1 MASPPTF
8 DGLQTELT
16 GHRGDT
22 PLDSP
27 MSSSSYLSDMGM
39 PPALDLPQ
47 SAYLEKIQSANASK
61 LKAGQPPTV
70 EDWMPPQTAMS
81 LHLAVSKDDAFTA
94 AMLILEG
101 ADVNRF
107 HLTSGCTPLDIAVD
121 KGNLPMA
128 KMLRAKGA
136 KLDGYQLEI
145 AVNRKHTE
153 LEAWLRQEMLAHLLE
168 GSSGGEDESEDGAD
182 DVTDLLNEE
191 DDDDSDDEEELQ
203 RPRWYS
209 ES

>member
-1 MASPPTF
+1 M
-8 DGLQTELT
+8 LQHLF
-16 GHRGDT
+16 
-22 PLDSP
+22 LD
-27 MSSSSYLSDMGM
+27 YT
-39 PPALDLPQ
+39 
-47 SAYLEKIQSANASK
+47 I
-61 LKAGQPPTV
+61 
-70 EDWMPPQTAMS
+70 
-81 LHLAVSKDDAFTA
+81 H
-94 AMLILEG
+94 
-101 ADVNRF
+101 
-107 HLTSGCTPLDIAVD
+107 H
-121 KGNLPMA
+121 LPMA